1 MGKRSLRGAKAKA
14 NGVYDP
20 NILKAVFLAGGPGS
34 GKSFTSSSLFGVPR
48 GHAYTLSASSGLKL
62 INTDP
67 AFEHYLRKAGVSP
80 SDLGRLSPEDFAQ
93 VTEGPLSPRGK
104 AKSVVGR
111 FRDSWMKGRLG
122 VIWDGTGDEY
132 AKIKKRRAELES
144 LGYDTFM
151 VFVNTSLA
159 VSQERNAARA
169 RKLPAALV
177 EKIWNDVQENMGR
190 FQSLFGMQSMVVV
203 DNTKYGPVPRRVQ
216 KAVDAFLRSEIR
228 NPVGRAWI
236 SNELALRVR
245 ENPTVKHELKMLYRK
260 TYGGS
265 WFTDPAVFARYKKG
279 LPPASAKSAP
289 APRKAKAKAKT
300 KTKPKA
306 RPALRREPRY
316 VSYTEEPAPRP
327 KVKRTRSGSPPSGVM
342 LAKPWKGTDPRGW
355 WMSEKLDGMRAY
367 WTGDGLYTRNGNPI
381 VAPDWFV
388 SIFPEGIA
396 LDGELYMGRGRFQ
409 EAMSVTRKATARD
422 PRWTQICYMAFD
434 APEVPGGCE
443 TRFAK
448 LESIVDAA
456 CRNWHR
462 AGRCP
467 LIFVEQKKCSSR
479 QELDRFHQQIE
490 KMRGEGV
497 MLRAPGSSY
506 SRKRTSDLLKVK
518 SFHDAEARITGHTA
532 GTGKHSGRLGAY
544 QAKLLDSG
552 VSFKIGTGISD
563 RERDRPLP
571 RGTVVTVRFQELTK
585 AGVPRFPSL
594 VGARDYE

>member
-1 MGKRSLRGAKAKA
+1 MS
-14 NGVYDP
+14 
-20 NILKAVFLAGGPGS
+20 
-34 GKSFTSSSLFGVPR
+34 
-48 GHAYTLSASSGLKL
+48 
-62 INTDP
+62 
-67 AFEHYLRKAGVSP
+67 
-80 SDLGRLSPEDFAQ
+80 
-93 VTEGPLSPRGK
+93 
-104 AKSVVGR
+104 
-111 FRDSWMKGRLG
+111 
-122 VIWDGTGDEY
+122 
-132 AKIKKRRAELES
+132 
-144 LGYDTFM
+144 
-151 VFVNTSLA
+151 
-159 VSQERNAARA
+159 
-169 RKLPAALV
+169 
-177 EKIWNDVQENMGR
+177 
-190 FQSLFGMQSMVVV
+190 
-203 DNTKYGPVPRRVQ
+203 KY
-216 KAVDAFLRSEIR
+216 
-228 NPVGRAWI
+228 
-236 SNELALRVR
+236 
-245 ENPTVKHELKMLYRK
+245 ELKMLYRK
-260 TYGGS
+260 AYGGS
-265 WFTDPAVFARYKKG
+265 WFNDPSVFARYKKG
-279 LPPASAKSAP
+279 LPPAGKTAKSTARPAPKPKTKPASRP
-289 APRKAKAKAKT
+289 APR
-300 KTKPKA
+300 PA
-306 RPALRREPRY
+306 RATRAPEPEW
-316 VSYTEEPAPRP
+316 EEPAPTPR
-327 KVKRTRSGSPPSGVM
+327 RSSRKSPPPSGVM
-342 LAKPWKGTDPRGW
+342 LAKKWAGSDPRGW

-409 EAMSVTRKATARD
+409 DAMSVTRKATARD

-571 RGTVVTVRFQELTK
+571 KGTVVTVRFQELTK